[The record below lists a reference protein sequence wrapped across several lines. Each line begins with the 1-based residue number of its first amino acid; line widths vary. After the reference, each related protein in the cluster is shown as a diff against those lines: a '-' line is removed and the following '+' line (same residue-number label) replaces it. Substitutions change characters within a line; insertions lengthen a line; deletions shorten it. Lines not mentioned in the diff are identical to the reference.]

1 MDKIIKSLWARSFLL
16 WLLITSTS
24 PFIFYKWPG
33 HPYKLLTFSCLLL
46 MLIDLSFA
54 KPRINFR
61 IILIICI
68 QIIFFLNYY
77 IFFGDTD
84 SLKMIIQL
92 IALIIAIIYILKF
105 ISFNKFIEQYINV
118 VKYMGMGGMIIFFL
132 HLFIGVNPIFSV
144 DYSEHG
150 TSYFLGLTTTNVF
163 FNGGDLRFI
172 RFSGFFDEPG
182 AFALYSIFAILLN
195 KLFFK
200 NHINEILLIITTLF
214 CFSLAFYIFLILYI
228 FLFYLNFNKFFYLLL
243 FIFIFSFLF
252 YFLQN
257 SMENSSSFNKIYQA
271 TFQRLEVDNDG
282 LVEDSRS
289 IRMIVDKK
297 IFFNNLLFGT
307 QIKSEVR
314 GANLYSIPAS
324 YGLIGSLFYYLIL
337 IYLVCVFINPLQI
350 FSELNKTLVLLL
362 MNLFHRPELLSFF
375 ASLILFSFIILYKK
389 HIYFDRSFNSYSN
402 A

>member
-1 MDKIIKSLWARSFLL
+1 MDKIIKYTWVRSILL

-33 HPYKLLTFSCLLL
+33 HPYKFLTFFCLLL
-46 MLIDLSFA
+46 MLIDLSFS
-54 KPRINFR
+54 KPTINLR
-61 IILIICI
+61 IITIICV
-68 QIIFFLNYY
+68 QITFFTSYY

-92 IALIIAIIYILKF
+92 IALLIGIIYIFKF
-105 ISFNKFIEQYINV
+105 ITFNKFIEQYINII
-118 VKYMGMGGMIIFFL
+118 KYMGIGGMLIFFL
-132 HLFIGVNPIFSV
+132 HLFIGINPIFSV

-195 KLFFK
+195 KLYFK
-200 NHINEILLIITTLF
+200 KHSNEIILIITTLF

-228 FLFYLNFNKFFYLLL
+228 LLFYFNISKFVYLLTFIFLFSL
-243 FIFIFSFLF
+243 FF
-252 YFLQN
+252 YFLQS
-257 SMENSSSFNKIYQA
+257 SMENNSSFNKIYQA
-271 TFQRLEVDNDG
+271 TFQRLEVDDDG

-289 IRMIVDKK
+289 IRMEVDKK
-297 IFFNNLLFGT
+297 IFLNNILFGS
-307 QIKSEVR
+307 QMKSEVR

-324 YGLIGSLFYYLIL
+324 YGLIGSFFYYLIL
-337 IYLVCVFINPLQI
+337 IYLVYLFINPLQP
-350 FSELNKTLVLLL
+350 FSDLNKIIVLLL
-362 MNLFHRPELLSFF
+362 MNLYHRPELLSFF
-375 ASLILFSFIILYKK
+375 ASLILFSFIILFKK
-389 HIYFDRSFNSYSN
+389 HIYFDRFINSNSN
-402 A
+402 S

>member
-1 MDKIIKSLWARSFLL
+1 MDKIIKYSWVRSILL

-33 HPYKLLTFSCLLL
+33 HPYKLLTFFCLLL
-46 MLIDLSFA
+46 MLIDLSFTI
-54 KPRINFR
+54 PRINLR
-61 IILIICI
+61 IITLIFT
-68 QIIFFLNYY
+68 QIIFFISYY

-92 IALIIAIIYILKF
+92 IALLIGIIYIFKF
-105 ISFNKFIEQYINV
+105 ISFNKFIGQYINII
-118 VKYMGMGGMIIFFL
+118 KYMGIGGMFIFFL
-132 HLFIGVNPIFSV
+132 HLIIGINPIFSV

-195 KLFFK
+195 KLFVK
-200 NHINEILLIITTLF
+200 NQITEILLIITTIF

-228 FLFYLNFNKFFYLLL
+228 LLFYFNINKFFYLLI
-243 FIFIFSFLF
+243 FFFIFSLF
-252 YFLQN
+252 FHFLQS
-257 SMENSSSFNKIYQA
+257 SMDNNSSFNKIYQA
-271 TFQRLEVDNDG
+271 TFQRLEVDDDG

-289 IRMIVDKK
+289 IRMDIDKQ
-297 IFFNNLLFGT
+297 IFLNNILFGT
-307 QIKSEVR
+307 QLKSDVR

-324 YGLIGSLFYYLIL
+324 YGLIGSIFYYLIL
-337 IYLVCVFINPLQI
+337 IYLVYVFINPLQP
-350 FSELNKTLVLLL
+350 FSEFNKTLVLLL
-362 MNLFHRPELLSFF
+362 MNLYHRPELLSFF

-389 HIYFDRSFNSYSN
+389 HIYFD
-402 A
+402 